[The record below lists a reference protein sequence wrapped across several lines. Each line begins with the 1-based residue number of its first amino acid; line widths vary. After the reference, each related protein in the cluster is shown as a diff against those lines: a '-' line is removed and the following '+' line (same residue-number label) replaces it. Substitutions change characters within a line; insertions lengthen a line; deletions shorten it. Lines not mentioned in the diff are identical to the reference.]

1 MGMRCDSLDEL
12 LGWSA
17 PLYALLKLRASL
29 VRQVVDC
36 ARLGDHGE
44 HRLEP
49 RLRAMGALTSTHACG

>member
-29 VRQVVDC
+29 VRQVVDR

-49 RLRAMGALTSTHACG
+49 SLRVMGALTSTHACG